1 VAEAVKVEARPEADS
16 KPDSGRGRLEDPGQE
31 GATEDAAAFA
41 YEDEGVEIVR
51 VRTGA
56 EALTAGQVDL
66 ILLDLHLGHAYNPL
80 DILNENRRPSTYA
93 KPGRETVPSSRSPST
108 TVADISPAHRRRR

>member
-1 VAEAVKVEARPEADS
+1 VPETTLHDAGMLTAGDHERGRDVAEAGKSRPAPEADS
-16 KPDSGRGRLEDPGQE
+16 KPDSGRGRLEDTGQE

-56 EALTAGQVDL
+56 EALTAGQLDL
-66 ILLDLHLGHAYNPL
+66 VLLDLVG
-80 DILNENRRPSTYA
+80 
-93 KPGRETVPSSRSPST
+93 
-108 TVADISPAHRRRR
+108 RRRSRRR